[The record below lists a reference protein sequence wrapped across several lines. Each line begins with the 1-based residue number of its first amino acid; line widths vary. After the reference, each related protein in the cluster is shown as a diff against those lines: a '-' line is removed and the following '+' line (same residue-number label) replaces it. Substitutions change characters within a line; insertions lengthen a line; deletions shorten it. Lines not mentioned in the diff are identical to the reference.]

1 MVKGICLDRKTVT
14 AMLDLHDR
22 EWKEFRI
29 CDIFIIKAGK
39 RLTKSDMTSGNKPFI
54 GATDN
59 NNGITEFVSNTN
71 VSEDCN
77 VLGVNYNGS
86 VVENFYHPY
95 TCIFSDDVK
104 RFQTKQV
111 QGNKYIYLFMKTVI
125 LQQKCKYAYGYK
137 FNEKRMQKQ
146 SLLLPVDESGNP
158 DYAFM
163 EQYIKEREQQII
175 QNYIDY
181 IGNNIQIGGG
191 ITPLN
196 QKDWKE
202 FFVEDVVTILPGRDI
217 YDAERIP
224 GKTPY
229 VSSSSVNNGICHF
242 VNNANDT
249 LEANC
254 ISVNRNGSVGFAFY
268 HPYEALFSNDCRKL
282 RPKYESN
289 YISLFIATQITAQRN
304 KYSYGYKMGTARLK
318 RQKIMLP
325 TTDNGTPDYDYME
338 QYVRQQ
344 IATLKLQYLQ
354 GKMTVA
360 I

>member
-1 MVKGICLDRKTVT
+1 
-14 AMLDLHDR
+14 MLDLHDR
-22 EWKEFRI
+22 EWNEFRI

-163 EQYIKEREQQII
+163 EQYIKEREQQIM
-175 QNYIDY
+175 QNYINH
-181 IGNNIQIGGG
+181 IGHNIQIGGG
-191 ITPLN
+191 YNTS
-196 QKDWKE
+196 Q
-202 FFVEDVVTILPGRDI
+202 
-217 YDAERIP
+217 
-224 GKTPY
+224 
-229 VSSSSVNNGICHF
+229 
-242 VNNANDT
+242 
-249 LEANC
+249 
-254 ISVNRNGSVGFAFY
+254 
-268 HPYEALFSNDCRKL
+268 
-282 RPKYESN
+282 
-289 YISLFIATQITAQRN
+289 
-304 KYSYGYKMGTARLK
+304 
-318 RQKIMLP
+318 
-325 TTDNGTPDYDYME
+325 
-338 QYVRQQ
+338 
-344 IATLKLQYLQ
+344 
-354 GKMTVA
+354 
-360 I
+360 

>member
-1 MVKGICLDRKTVT
+1 
-14 AMLDLHDR
+14 MLDLHDR
-22 EWKEFRI
+22 EWKKFRI

-71 VSEDCN
+71 ISEDCN

-163 EQYIKEREQQII
+163 EQYIKERERQTT
-175 QNYIDY
+175 QNYIDF
-181 IGNNIQIGGG
+181 IGNNIQIRGGG
-191 ITPLN
+191 GKITPLN
-196 QKDWKE
+196 QKEWKE
-202 FFVEDVVTILPGRDI
+202 F
-217 YDAERIP
+217 
-224 GKTPY
+224 
-229 VSSSSVNNGICHF
+229 
-242 VNNANDT
+242 
-249 LEANC
+249 
-254 ISVNRNGSVGFAFY
+254 
-268 HPYEALFSNDCRKL
+268 
-282 RPKYESN
+282 
-289 YISLFIATQITAQRN
+289 
-304 KYSYGYKMGTARLK
+304 
-318 RQKIMLP
+318 
-325 TTDNGTPDYDYME
+325 
-338 QYVRQQ
+338 
-344 IATLKLQYLQ
+344 
-354 GKMTVA
+354 
-360 I
+360 

>member
-1 MVKGICLDRKTVT
+1 
-14 AMLDLHDR
+14 MLDLHDR

-39 RLTKSDMTSGNKPFI
+39 RLTKSDMARGNKPFI

-181 IGNNIQIGGG
+181 IGNNIQIEGG

-354 GKMTVA
+354 EKVTVD

>member
-1 MVKGICLDRKTVT
+1 
-14 AMLDLHDR
+14 MLDLHDR

-39 RLTKSDMTSGNKPFI
+39 RLTKSDMARGNKPFI

-354 GKMTVA
+354 EKVTVD

>member
-1 MVKGICLDRKTVT
+1 
-14 AMLDLHDR
+14 MLDLHDR

-354 GKMTVA
+354 EKVTVD

>member
-1 MVKGICLDRKTVT
+1 
-14 AMLDLHDR
+14 MLDLHDR
-22 EWKEFRI
+22 EWKGFRI

-39 RLTKSDMTSGNKPFI
+39 RLTKSDMARGNKPFI

-175 QNYIDY
+175 QNYIGY

-202 FFVEDVVTILPGRDI
+202 FFAEDVVTILPGRDI

-229 VSSSSVNNGICHF
+229 VSSSSVNNGICYF

-325 TTDNGTPDYDYME
+325 TIDNGTPDYDYME

-354 GKMTVA
+354 EKVTVD

>member
-1 MVKGICLDRKTVT
+1 
-14 AMLDLHDR
+14 MLDLHDR

-163 EQYIKEREQQII
+163 EQYIKEREQQIV

-354 GKMTVA
+354 EKVTVD

>member
-1 MVKGICLDRKTVT
+1 
-14 AMLDLHDR
+14 MLDLHDR

-163 EQYIKEREQQII
+163 EQYIKEREQQIV
-175 QNYIDY
+175 QNYINY
-181 IGNNIQIGGG
+181 IGNNIQTGGG

-202 FFVEDVVTILPGRDI
+202 FFVEDVVTILAGRDI

-242 VNNANDT
+242 VNNTNDT

-354 GKMTVA
+354 EKVTVA